1 MSVTIHFL
9 YSKSNFFLT
18 LGLIFNPFQISYF
31 DRTRTG
37 NKYFNVT
44 LDMPFLPTDQYRRQA
59 IRSRLDVVVSMGG
72 MLGLFLGASIL
83 SAIEFIY
90 YFTMRPFNNMLRE
103 RSATERTNQVQLQG
117 REHSNQK
124 YM

>member
-1 MSVTIHFL
+1 MIL
-9 YSKSNFFLT
+9 
-18 LGLIFNPFQISYF
+18 NPFQIFYF

-90 YFTMRPFNNMLRE
+90 YFTMRPLNNMLRE
-103 RSATERTNQVQLQG
+103 RSATERTNRIQLQG
-117 REHSNQK
+117 REHSNPK

>member
-18 LGLIFNPFQISYF
+18 LGLIFNPFQISNF

-90 YFTMRPFNNMLRE
+90 YFTMRPLNNMLRE